1 MRKKI
6 VLFVI
11 LSAFL
16 IFSGGEIFAQHKDGS
31 QELAEAAWG
40 GRSIRVMTRN
50 IYVGTDVDTVMG
62 FLLTNPTL
70 PEVMEMVA
78 LAYNMLLYTDFPTRA
93 KALAEEIVCTCPDL
107 IGLQEVY
114 EVRKQTP
121 GDGVQG
127 DPELME
133 LQFDYL
139 EILLKELK
147 MRGRTYKVA
156 KVIQNV
162 DVEMPMLDFDS
173 PTGLTDVR
181 ITDYDV
187 ILYRPGVKILESSA
201 KNYDWYITIP
211 GGYTG
216 TIEILRG
223 YVSVKAKVKGKMYRF
238 VNTHLEPFDPG
249 ILQAQAQELILS
261 VAGETLPTILVGDFN
276 TEAPIDPT
284 YQFIVDSGFVD
295 VWTRN
300 LFWWNPMG
308 YTSGFE
314 GDLLYGP
321 WLDDPNDTLEKRI
334 DLIFTRSN
342 IWFDTWQIIG
352 PVFAVVVGD
361 DPEDMTPTGLWP
373 SDHAGVVA
381 RLCIPRW

>member
-1 MRKKI
+1 
-6 VLFVI
+6 
-11 LSAFL
+11 
-16 IFSGGEIFAQHKDGS
+16 
-31 QELAEAAWG
+31 
-40 GRSIRVMTRN
+40 
-50 IYVGTDVDTVMG
+50 
-62 FLLTNPTL
+62 
-70 PEVMEMVA
+70 
-78 LAYNMLLYTDFPTRA
+78 
-93 KALAEEIVCTCPDL
+93 
-107 IGLQEVY
+107 
-114 EVRKQTP
+114 
-121 GDGVQG
+121 
-127 DPELME
+127 
-133 LQFDYL
+133 
-139 EILLKELK
+139 
-147 MRGRTYKVA
+147 MRGRPYKVA

-162 DVEMPMLDFDS
+162 DVEMPMLDLAS

-187 ILYRPGVKILESSA
+187 ILYRPGVKILERSA

-223 YVSVKAKVKGKMYRF
+223 YVSVIAKVRGKKYRF
-238 VNTHLEPFDPG
+238 VNTHLEPFDAAV
-249 ILQAQAQELILS
+249 LQAQAQELILS

-334 DLIFTRSN
+334 DLIFARSN
-342 IWFDTWQIIG
+342 IWWKTWQIIG

-381 RLCIPRW
+381 RLNIPRW